1 MNFVLNLTC
10 VIAAII
16 LISFGVN
23 AISQPSNLK
32 VYIGVFEIIVAFI
45 ILYFPIQKLFKKL

>member
-10 VIAAII
+10 VIVAII

-23 AISQPSNLK
+23 SISQPSNLK